1 MNRLLRQSSSSGP
14 HLDWSV
20 KKVSKFFQK
29 FFFIFFNNHFL
40 LLILASVDANHKIST
55 ESDVLNKIVGVLK
68 YAPDKI
74 GGGAWKD
81 DNDE

>member
-20 KKVSKFFQK
+20 KKVCK

-81 DNDE
+81 GNDE

>member
-1 MNRLLRQSSSSGP
+1 MP
-14 HLDWSV
+14 
-20 KKVSKFFQK
+20 KKFANFFK
-29 FFFIFFNNHFL
+29 KIFFIFFNNHIL

-55 ESDVLNKIVGVLK
+55 ESDVLSKIVGVLK